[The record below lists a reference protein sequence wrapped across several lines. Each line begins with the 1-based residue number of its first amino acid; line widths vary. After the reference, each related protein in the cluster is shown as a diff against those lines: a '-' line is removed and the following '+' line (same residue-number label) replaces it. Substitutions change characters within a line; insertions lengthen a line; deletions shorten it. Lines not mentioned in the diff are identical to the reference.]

1 MFEVGAGA
9 LADDALVFALG
20 GGQTG
25 YYGLYGAERQSN
37 LMPADQT
44 DLWDTAWKS
53 DFTNALTHLR
63 AIGGSV
69 DDTLR
74 RADQIV
80 RLHWAAIQQ
89 VAEMLEEH
97 DSVSGEQID
106 AVLVGCVCGYS
117 ADTKTQ
123 VKTFIA
129 RRPHKPLIY

>member
-1 MFEVGAGA
+1 MRTRYRANDDAAHVTEAVIA
-9 LADDALVFALG
+9 LAWAC
-20 GGQTG
+20 
-25 YYGLYGAERQSN
+25 AERQSN
-37 LMPADQT
+37 LMPAGQT
-44 DLWDTAWKS
+44 DLWDTAWRS
-53 DFTNALTHLR
+53 DLANALTHLR

-106 AVLVGCVCGYS
+106 AVLVGAF
-117 ADTKTQ
+117 ADM
-123 VKTFIA
+123 A
-129 RRPHKPLIY
+129 RTRKPRSQRLSRVDHTNH